1 LQSLKVEIKT
11 MPLLPISYI
20 SNFYVVE
27 INIQSIFESLGIT
40 ASIPVSMPAR
50 IIASKFDIKF
60 ENQASAKPMIQ
71 GKPGVV
77 VQDVTTPYYTYTI
90 EAPLIIRGQSTPPG
104 LNSQFLPYNSLN
116 YLGLQLVNWQ
126 WQQLHG
132 HPTAQSTDQA
142 LDYNLVVKSYTIKV
156 AESGVTQTLV
166 IHSNILLPIL
176 GFSISNF
183 ASQDPAGYYDI
194 TKYIGRVARN
204 YDIWTNMAFSR
215 TTQNGPTTPFY
226 ITDSPVFMSGTSF
239 DITFD
244 IDNKFFV
251 NLGNV
256 VVFMVKGYTFKQSV
270 DIVGFEQLIFTDN
283 YNEGQFDYYYTE
295 NTISVGPRNN
305 VLLQYQ
311 APLIVKSKDLQLN
324 AGDTTK
330 TTFDFSMYGTSY
342 GPGDSPYALN
352 DLFYSDI
359 T

>member
-1 LQSLKVEIKT
+1 

-27 INIQSIFESLGIT
+27 INIQSIFTELGIT
-40 ASIPVSMPAR
+40 AQIPVSMPAR
-50 IIASKFDIKF
+50 IIASKFDIKL
-60 ENQASAKPMIQ
+60 ENSATAKQMIQ

-77 VQDVTTPYYTYTI
+77 VQDITTPYYTYTI

-116 YLGLQLVNWQ
+116 YLGLNLVNWQ

-132 HPTAQSTDQA
+132 YPTAQTPAQA
-142 LDYNLVVKSYTIKV
+142 LDYNLVVERYSIKV

-166 IHSNILLPIL
+166 IKSNTLLPIS
-176 GFSISNF
+176 GFNISDF
-183 ASQDPAGYYDI
+183 ASQDPSGYYDI

-215 TTQNGPTTPFY
+215 VTQNAPTTPFY
-226 ITDSPVFMSGTSF
+226 ITDSPVFLSGTSF

-270 DIVGFEQLIFTDN
+270 DIVGFEQLILTDN
-283 YNEGQFDYYYTE
+283 YNAGQFDYYYTE
-295 NTISVGPRNN
+295 NTISVGPTNN

-342 GPGDSPYALN
+342 GPGDSPYAL
-352 DLFYSDI
+352 DYLFYSDI
-359 T
+359 A